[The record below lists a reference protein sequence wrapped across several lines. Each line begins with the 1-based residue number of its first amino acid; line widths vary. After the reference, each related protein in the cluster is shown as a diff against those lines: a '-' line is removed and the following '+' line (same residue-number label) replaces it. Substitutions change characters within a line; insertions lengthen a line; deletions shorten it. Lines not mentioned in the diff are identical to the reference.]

1 MVLFIIKGFTSHN
14 LNFMNNVMNVLTV
27 LLQAQEQP
35 KGGGWQ
41 TILMMV
47 LIFAVFY
54 FFMIRPQQKRQKE
67 IKKQRDSMKPGDKV
81 VTSGGIYGKIR
92 DLKEDGTVTIEIA
105 ENVRIKVDK
114 SSVFLSMQDVQQ
126 QK

>member
-1 MVLFIIKGFTSHN
+1 MN
-14 LNFMNNVMNVLTV
+14 LLNLI
-27 LLQAQEQP
+27 LLQAEGAP
-35 KGGGWQ
+35 ATGGSGMQ
-41 TILMMV
+41 GILMMV
-47 LIFAVFY
+47 LIFVVFY

-67 IKKQRDSMKPGDKV
+67 IKKQRENMQVGDKV

-92 DLKEDGTVTIEIA
+92 ELKDDGTMIVEIA

-114 SSVFLSMQDVQQ
+114 SSVFASLQDAQQGQ